1 MRRIVLPFLAI
12 LGLLSVLGVD
22 NCHPEPIS
30 ASGVTKADAKVV
42 VGSDGLTTEQR
53 NIRRRLEQD
62 NKPGAIQHLYVI
74 SAYSGQVLIYSTVQ
88 GKVTSSGKR
97 LTPSHL
103 SQAGVR
109 FELPLREGQHRGDMD
124 TYEYTDEMIGDDGTY
139 GSSEPYLYWYDTK
152 GTYHQHY
159 VAGGQIIHVSDQPL
173 SVKSVIINMEVT
185 GDGAVPPSAPIAQ

>member
-1 MRRIVLPFLAI
+1 MRRSI
-12 LGLLSVLGVD
+12 LSTLGVLGVLSLLGAD
-22 NCHPEPIS
+22 ECQREPVS
-30 ASGVTKADAKVV
+30 ASGVAKTDAQVV

-53 NIRRRLEQD
+53 NIKRRVEQD

-97 LTPSHL
+97 LSPGHL
-103 SQAGVR
+103 TGTGTQ
-109 FELPLREGQHRGDMD
+109 FNLPDGPNGQSRWEH
-124 TYEYTDEMIGDDGTY
+124 TDEMIGDDGSY

-152 GTYHQHY
+152 DTYHQHY

-173 SVKSVIINMEVT
+173 AVKSVIINMEVV
-185 GDGAVPPSAPIAQ
+185 GDGAAPPVQ